1 MNKIRISCASLASIK
16 IDGKYLLC
24 LNKSALAKGMQLY
37 TPFGGAL
44 EYNESALNFLNN
56 LEVEFERKTPDLRLK
71 TDKSNLDLFEIWFGK
86 KVDREVGIE
95 RELIE
100 EMVDEENIFNDL
112 NKNDFTSTYIDTVK
126 INQQRNEY
134 DSYHFFE
141 IFNVEFS
148 RNKIKEIYKSILLK
162 DKLVLATKQEILNE
176 IVDGKRISDHCK
188 AILI

>member
-16 IDGKYLLC
+16 IDDKYLLC
-24 LNKSALAKGMQLY
+24 LNKGSLAKGISLY
-37 TPFGGAL
+37 TPFGGAI
-44 EYNESALNFLNN
+44 EYNKSALNFLNN
-56 LEVEFERKTPDLRLK
+56 LEVELERKTPDLRLK

-86 KVDREVGIE
+86 KIDREVGIE

-100 EMVDEENIFNDL
+100 EMVDEENIFDDL
-112 NKNDFTSTYIDTVK
+112 NNNDFTSTYIDTIK

-141 IFNVEFS
+141 IYNVEFS
-148 RNKIKEIYKSILLK
+148 QNKVKEIYKSLYTK
-162 DKLVLATKQEILNE
+162 DKLVLAKKQDIING
-176 IVDGKRISDHCK
+176 IIDGKKISDHCK